1 MHLKGIKIRGFKS
14 FAEEVD
20 LLLEPGITTIVGPN
34 GCGKSN
40 VSDAIRWVLGEQSAR
55 ALRCTSM
62 RDLLFNG
69 GSNYSPA
76 QKASVTLSF
85 TNTSENLSIQSP
97 DVEVCRQLSRDGE
110 SRYLINQT
118 ACRLRDISE
127 LFMDTGVG
135 VDAYSVMEQSKI
147 DMILNVR
154 PEERRFL
161 FDEVA
166 GITKSKHNKK
176 TAIRKLEETKQNLV
190 RINDVIQELERE
202 TQSLKLQAEQAEHY
216 KSLKEQQQKLE
227 LSLAY
232 REYEKLAVEHLEAQS
247 KLDEIINQVSEANQ
261 DIQNAEDRIENAS
274 IKRSELDTA
283 IASAQEKQNEIEGQ
297 IEKIERQLVVYKEN
311 QLNISQQR
319 QRALQSLESSKTQ
332 LLHLQSQKKERLQ
345 EQKRT
350 EAALKIEQSRLSG
363 RKQVLQELS
372 SRIDK
377 TNETIQ
383 IAQTD
388 LQEAISE
395 VSQLENKRNSIED
408 KVSNTQYN
416 LERLKENADTLNTE
430 LKSNMDK
437 RDEIQ
442 LTATKLDAD
451 LIQIDSEKE
460 MVETTFNETQ
470 DALRQIDAKIRGLQ
484 DTLGVNETQ
493 HRTLMQMQSSYRGY
507 YAGVSAIMQAKEHFP
522 EQFRGICGVVAEL
535 IQTQNEYEM
544 AIEVALGSAI
554 QNVVTE
560 TAEDADAGI
569 KFLKK
574 HSAGRVTFLPLDI
587 ILRRNFTDDALLD
600 EPGVI
605 GVAEDLVDF
614 EQFYQPAVQHLLGN
628 TLVLDN
634 LDNAISLKRRFRLN
648 ARLVTLEGEL
658 INTTGAIT
666 GGHTEQR
673 KTGLLSRNNELDVI
687 QTKIDELTKLVY
699 QTQEKRKSYAA
710 TIAQAQQSRQKL
722 DSQWQDKKI
731 EKAAISKDIE
741 QIDQT
746 IARIEKHIAENKDE
760 NKQYKETAEL
770 SRDEQQQLNQK
781 IEELTKKRTQTENR
795 IKRVTEGIDSDKR
808 KKEEVATEVQEK
820 EIFLAGQQG
829 KVNGM
834 ITEFEG
840 FEQREIQINEEM
852 KKQQEIIDNDE
863 QTKQDISDQI
873 KESERQFLQIQG
885 DFAEAEAEC
894 DELIEERDELNTE
907 IESLQKDMRETR
919 RLYEKQNRARTQL
932 EIKTT
937 QLEMRIKSNSTRIL
951 DKYQVSIEEL
961 PKPIMSISNAENE
974 NENNET
980 NQSNVNEIDMMDEI
994 EKLKAELAAM
1004 GDVNLKAIETH
1015 EEHKKRLDFLVLQR
1029 EDVQQSIQSSY
1040 QAIQKI
1046 NETSQDVFLKTFEQ
1060 VRNNFQEVF
1069 VQLFGGGET
1078 ELRLTDESNVLES
1091 GIDIIA
1097 RPPGKRPQSITQLSG
1112 GERSLVAIGLLF
1124 AVFKI
1129 KPSPFCVLDE
1139 VDAALDEA
1147 NVLRFTNLIR
1157 AYSDNTQFVIIT
1169 HNNRTMEIA
1178 DVMYG
1183 VTMEQAGMSKIVSAK
1198 FSRLI
1203 A

>member
-1 MHLKGIKIRGFKS
+1 MYLNSIKVSGFKS

-69 GSNYSPA
+69 GSNFNPS

-85 TNTSENLSIQSP
+85 TNISENLSIETP
-97 DVEVCRQLSRDGE
+97 DVQVCRQLTRDGE
-110 SRYLINQT
+110 SSYHINKT

-176 TAIRKLEETKQNLV
+176 TAIRKLEDTKQNLV

-202 TQSLKLQAEQAEHY
+202 TESLKSQAEQAEHF
-216 KSLKEQQQKLE
+216 KSLKEKQQNLE

-232 REYEKLAVEHLEAQS
+232 REYEKLAVEHLEAQN
-247 KLDEIINQVSEANQ
+247 KLDEIINQVSDANQ
-261 DIQNAEDRIENAS
+261 DIQEAEDRVENAS
-274 IKRSELDTA
+274 IKRSDLDVN
-283 IASAQEKQNEIEGQ
+283 IDSAQEKKNEIESK
-297 IEKIERQLVVYKEN
+297 IDKIERQLVVFKEN
-311 QLNISQQR
+311 QINISQQR
-319 QRALQSLESSKTQ
+319 QRALQSLESLKSQ
-332 LLHLQSQKKERLQ
+332 QIHLQSQKKERIQ
-345 EQKRT
+345 QQKRT

-383 IAQTD
+383 EAKNE
-388 LQEAISE
+388 LQETNSE
-395 VSQLENKRNSIED
+395 LTHLQSKRTSIED
-408 KVSNTQYN
+408 KVANTQN
-416 LERLKENADTLNTE
+416 SLNRLKENSDALNSE
-430 LKSNMDK
+430 RNEISDK
-437 RDEIQ
+437 REEIQ
-442 LTATKLDAD
+442 QSATKLDAD
-451 LIQIDSEKE
+451 LLHIDTQK
-460 MVETTFNETQ
+460 MKVETTFNEAQ
-470 DALRQIDAKIRGLQ
+470 DALRQIDTKIRGLQ

-493 HRTLMQMQSSYRGY
+493 HRTLTQMQSSYRGY

-522 EQFRGICGVVAEL
+522 EQFSGICGVVAEL
-535 IQTQNEYEM
+535 IQTQNDYEV
-544 AIEVALGSAI
+544 AIEVSLGSAI
-554 QNVVTE
+554 QNVIAE

-569 KFLKK
+569 RFLKK
-574 HSAGRVTFLPLDI
+574 HNAGRVTFLPLDI
-587 ILRRNFTDDALLD
+587 IRRRTFSDDKLLD
-600 EPGVI
+600 EPSVI
-605 GVAEDLVDF
+605 GVAEDLVDYDY
-614 EQFYQPAVQHLLGN
+614 FYQSAVQHLLGN
-628 TLVLDN
+628 TLVIDN
-634 LDNAISLKRRFRLN
+634 LDNAISLKRRFNLN
-648 ARLVTLEGEL
+648 ARLVTIEGEL

-687 QTKIDELTKLVY
+687 QSKIDELTNLVN
-699 QTQEKRKSYAA
+699 QTEQKRKSYAA
-710 TIAQAQQSRQKL
+710 TIAQSQQARQKL
-722 DSQWQDKKI
+722 SAQWQDKKI
-731 EKAAISKDIE
+731 EKADISKDLE
-741 QIDQT
+741 QIDET
-746 IARIEKHIAENKDE
+746 IVRIEKQIAEIEAENKE
-760 NKQYKETAEL
+760 QKESVDL
-770 SRDEQQQLNQK
+770 SREEQQQLNDR
-781 IEELTKKRTQTENR
+781 IDELMKKSTQTENR
-795 IKRVTEGIDSDKR
+795 IKRVSEGMDSDKR
-808 KKEEVATEVQEK
+808 KKEEVVSEVQEK
-820 EIFLAGQQG
+820 EVFLAGQQG
-829 KVNGM
+829 NINGM
-834 ITEFEG
+834 ITELEG
-840 FEQREIQINEEM
+840 FEEREVQIIENMKIQ
-852 KKQQEIIDNDE
+852 QDIIDSDE

-873 KESERQFLQIQG
+873 KDSERQFLQIQG

-894 DELIEERDELNTE
+894 DELIEERDALNIE
-907 IESLQKDMRETR
+907 IENLQKDMRGTR
-919 RLYEKQNRARTQL
+919 RLYEKQNRIRTQL

-951 DKYQVSIEEL
+951 EKYQVSIEEL
-961 PKPIMSISNAENE
+961 PKPMLTISNSDS
-974 NENNET
+974 ET
-980 NQSNVNEIDMMDEI
+980 DDNRMNQSEINEIDMMDEI

-1004 GDVNLKAIETH
+1004 GDVNLKAIEAH
-1015 EEHKKRLDFLVLQR
+1015 QEHKKRLDFLVSQR

-1046 NETSQDVFLKTFEQ
+1046 NETSCEVFMKTFEQ
-1060 VRNNFQEVF
+1060 VKTNFQDVF
-1069 VQLFGGGET
+1069 VELFGGGET
-1078 ELRLTDESNVLES
+1078 ELRLTDESNILES

-1157 AYSDNTQFVIIT
+1157 TYSENTQFVIIT

-1183 VTMEQAGMSKIVSAK
+1183 VTMEQAGMSKIVSKK
-1198 FSRLI
+1198 FSR
-1203 A
+1203 

>member
-1 MHLKGIKIRGFKS
+1 MYLKSIKISGFKS

-55 ALRCTSM
+55 ALRCTNM

-69 GSNYSPA
+69 GSNFSPA
-76 QKASVTLSF
+76 QRASVTLSLA
-85 TNTSENLSIQSP
+85 NISENLSIETQ
-97 DVEVCRQLSRDGE
+97 DVEVCRQLTRDGE

-118 ACRLRDISE
+118 SCRLRDISE

-176 TAIRKLEETKQNLV
+176 TALRKLEETKQNLV

-202 TQSLKLQAEQAEHY
+202 TESLKLQAEQAEHY
-216 KSLKEQQQKLE
+216 KSLKQQQQKLE

-232 REYEKLAVEHLEAQS
+232 REYEKLAVEHLETQS
-247 KLDEIINQVSEANQ
+247 KLDEISNQVSDANQ
-261 DIQNAEDRIENAS
+261 DIQDAEDKVETAS
-274 IKRSELDTA
+274 IRRSKLDTA
-283 IASAQEKQNEIEGQ
+283 ITAAQEKKNEIESQ

-311 QLNISQQR
+311 QINISQQR
-319 QRALQSLESSKTQ
+319 QRALQSLESLKTQ
-332 LLHLQSQKKERLQ
+332 HIHLQTQKKERIQ
-345 EQKRT
+345 EKKRK
-350 EAALKIEQSRLSG
+350 EASLKIEESRVSG
-363 RKQVLQELS
+363 RKQLLQEMS
-372 SRIDK
+372 TRIDR
-377 TNETIQ
+377 TNQTIQ
-383 IAQTD
+383 DAQKD
-388 LQEAISE
+388 LKETTSE
-395 VSQLENKRNSIED
+395 LSHLENKRTSIED
-408 KVSNTQYN
+408 KVTNTQN
-416 LERLKENADTLNTE
+416 SLNRLKENSDTLNAE
-430 LKSNMDK
+430 LKTANEN
-437 RDEIQ
+437 REEIQ
-442 LTATKLDAD
+442 HAATKLDAD
-451 LIQIDSEKE
+451 IIHIETEKE
-460 MVETTFNETQ
+460 KIETTFNETQ
-470 DALRQIDAKIRGLQ
+470 DALRQIDTKIRGLQ
-484 DTLGVNETQ
+484 DTLGINETQ
-493 HRTLMQMQSSYRGY
+493 HRTLTQMQSSYRGY
-507 YAGVSAIMQAKEHFP
+507 YAGVSAIMRAKEHYP
-522 EQFRGICGVVAEL
+522 EQFSGICGVVAEL
-535 IQTQNEYEM
+535 IQTQNDYEV

-554 QNVVTE
+554 QNVIAE
-560 TAEDADAGI
+560 TADDADAGI

-574 HSAGRVTFLPLDI
+574 HNAGRVTFIPLDI
-587 ILRRNFTDDALLD
+587 IRRRTFSDDALLD
-600 EPGVI
+600 ETGVI

-614 EQFYQPAVQHLLGN
+614 DYIYQPAVQHLLGN
-628 TLVLDN
+628 TLVIDN
-634 LDNAISLKRRFRLN
+634 LDNAIALRRRFNLN
-648 ARLVTLEGEL
+648 ARLVTIEGEL
-658 INTTGAIT
+658 INTTGTIT

-673 KTGLLSRNNELDVI
+673 KTGLLSRTNELDVL
-687 QTKIDELTKLVY
+687 QDKIDELTKLVD
-699 QTQEKRKSYAA
+699 QTEHKRKSYAA
-710 TIAQAQQSRQKL
+710 TIAQAQQSRQKYAT
-722 DSQWQDKKI
+722 QWQDKRI
-731 EKAAISKDIE
+731 ERAAIEKDIE

-746 IARIEKHIAENKDE
+746 IERIEKQIAENEVE
-760 NKQYKETAEL
+760 NNQHKETADL
-770 SRDEQQQLNQK
+770 SRDEQQQLNER
-781 IEELTKKRTQTENR
+781 IDELTKKRTQTENR
-795 IKRVTEGIDSDKR
+795 IKRVTESMDSDKR
-808 KKEEVATEVQEK
+808 KQDEVAAEVQEN

-829 KVNGM
+829 IIDGM
-834 ITEFEG
+834 TTELAG
-840 FEQREIQINEEM
+840 FDDREVQIDEEM
-852 KKQQEIIDNDE
+852 KKQQEIINNDE

-873 KESERQFLQIQG
+873 KDAERQFLHIQG
-885 DFAEAEAEC
+885 DFAEAEAEY
-894 DELIEERDELNTE
+894 DELTEERDELISE
-907 IESLQKDMRETR
+907 IENLQQDMRTTR

-951 DKYQVSIEEL
+951 EKYQVSIEEL
-961 PKPIMSISNAENE
+961 PKPMLNVSNSENE
-974 NENNET
+974 TDT
-980 NQSNVNEIDMMDEI
+980 NQSNTNEIDMMDEI
-994 EKLKAELAAM
+994 EKLKAEVVAL
-1004 GDVNLKAIETH
+1004 GDVNLKAIEAH
-1015 EEHKKRLDFLVLQR
+1015 EEHKKRLDFLVSQR
-1029 EDVQQSIQSSY
+1029 EDVEQSIQSSY

-1046 NETSQDVFLKTFEQ
+1046 NETSCEVFLKTFEQ
-1060 VRNNFQEVF
+1060 VKANFQEVF

-1157 AYSDNTQFVIIT
+1157 AYSENTQFVIIT
-1169 HNNRTMEIA
+1169 HNKRTMEIA

-1198 FSRLI
+1198 FSR
-1203 A
+1203 

>member
-1 MHLKGIKIRGFKS
+1 MYLKNIKISGFKS
-14 FAEEVD
+14 FAEQVD

-69 GSNYSPA
+69 GSKFSPS

-85 TNTSENLSIQSP
+85 TNISENLSIQSS
-97 DVEVCRQLSRDGE
+97 DVEVCRQLTRDGE
-110 SRYLINQT
+110 SRYLINKT

-202 TQSLKLQAEQAEHY
+202 TESLKNQADQAEHY
-216 KSLKEQQQKLE
+216 KSLKEEQQKLE
-227 LSLAY
+227 LNLAY
-232 REYEKLAVEHLEAQS
+232 REYEKLAVEHFEAQN
-247 KLDEIINQVSEANQ
+247 KLDEIINQVSEVNKDMQ
-261 DIQNAEDRIENAS
+261 DAEDRVEQAS
-274 IKRSELDTA
+274 IKRSELDA
-283 IASAQEKQNEIEGQ
+283 NIAAAQGKKNEIEGQ

-319 QRALQSLESSKTQ
+319 QRALQSLDSLKTQ
-332 LLHLQSQKKERLQ
+332 QIHLESQRKERRQ
-345 EQKRT
+345 EQKRS
-350 EAALKIEQSRLSG
+350 EAALKIENSRLSG

-372 SRIDK
+372 TRIHN
-377 TNETIQ
+377 TNETIR
-383 IAQTD
+383 IAQND
-388 LQEAISE
+388 LQETISE
-395 VSQLENKRNSIED
+395 VSLLQNRRNSIDD
-408 KVSNTQYN
+408 KVSNTQSN
-416 LERLKENADTLNTE
+416 LNRLEENADTLNTE
-430 LKSNMDK
+430 LIDAIDK
-437 RDEIQ
+437 RKEIQ

-451 LIQIDSEKE
+451 LIEIDTEKKK
-460 MVETTFNETQ
+460 VESTFNETQ
-470 DALRQIDAKIRGLQ
+470 DALRQIDTKIRGLQ

-493 HRTLMQMQSSYRGY
+493 HRTLTQMQSSYRGY

-522 EQFRGICGVVAEL
+522 EQFTGICGVVAEL
-535 IQTQNEYEM
+535 IQTQNEYEL

-569 KFLKK
+569 KFLKE
-574 HSAGRVTFLPLDI
+574 HRAGRVTFLPLDI
-587 ILRRNFTDDALLD
+587 IRRRNFTDDALLD

-614 EQFYQPAVQHLLGN
+614 DTFYQPAVQHLLGN
-628 TLVLDN
+628 TLVIDS
-634 LDNAISLKRRFRLN
+634 LDNAIALKRRSNPN
-648 ARLVTLEGEL
+648 ARLVTLEGEV

-666 GGHTEQR
+666 GGHSEQR
-673 KTGLLSRNNELDVI
+673 KTGLLSRNNELDVLQSKI
-687 QTKIDELTKLVY
+687 DDLTQLVDQTK
-699 QTQEKRKSYAA
+699 QKRISYAA
-710 TIAQAQQSRQKL
+710 TIAQAQQLRQQL
-722 DSQWQDKKI
+722 SSQWQDKKI
-731 EKAAISKDIE
+731 EKAAIAKDIE

-746 IARIEKHIAENKDE
+746 VARIEKQIAQNVAENE
-760 NKQYKETAEL
+760 QYKETAEL
-770 SRDEQQQLNQK
+770 SREEQQQLNEK

-795 IKRVTEGIDSDKR
+795 IKRVTEGVDSDKR
-808 KKEEVATEVQEK
+808 KKEEIAAEVQEK

-829 KVNGM
+829 KINGM
-834 ITEFEG
+834 ITELEG
-840 FEQREIQINEEM
+840 FEEREIQINEEM

-863 QTKQDISDQI
+863 QKKQDISDQI
-873 KESERQFLQIQG
+873 RNAERQFLQIQG

-894 DELIEERDELNTE
+894 DELIEERDELISE
-907 IESLQKDMRETR
+907 IENLQKEMRGTR
-919 RLYEKQNRARTQL
+919 KLYEKQNRTRTQL

-961 PKPIMSISNAENE
+961 PKPMLKVSDTENE
-974 NENNET
+974 SNDNA
-980 NQSNVNEIDMMDEI
+980 NQTEINEIDMMDEI

-1004 GDVNLKAIETH
+1004 GDVNLKAIAAH
-1015 EEHKKRLDFLVLQR
+1015 EEHKKRLDFLVSQR

-1046 NETSQDVFLKTFEQ
+1046 NETSCQVFLRAFEQ
-1060 VRNNFQEVF
+1060 VKTNFQEVF
-1069 VQLFGGGET
+1069 AQLFGGGET
-1078 ELRLTDESNVLES
+1078 ELRLTDESNILES

-1178 DVMYG
+1178 DIMYG

>member
-1 MHLKGIKIRGFKS
+1 MYLKSIKISGFKS

-69 GSNYSPA
+69 GSNFSPS
-76 QKASVTLSF
+76 QRASVTLSL
-85 TNTSENLSIQSP
+85 TDISENLSIETP
-97 DVEVCRQLSRDGE
+97 DVEVCRQLTRDGE
-110 SRYLINQT
+110 SSYLINQT

-202 TQSLKLQAEQAEHY
+202 TESLKSQAEQAEHY

-227 LSLAY
+227 LSLAC
-232 REYEKLAVEHLEAQS
+232 REYEKLAVEHLEAQN
-247 KLDEIINQVSEANQ
+247 KLDEILSQVTEANQ
-261 DIQNAEDRIENAS
+261 GIQEAEDRVENVS
-274 IKRSELDTA
+274 IRRSELEAD
-283 IASAQEKQNEIEGQ
+283 IATAQEKKNQIEGQ
-297 IEKIERQLVVYKEN
+297 IDKIERQLVVYKEN
-311 QLNISQQR
+311 QINISQQR
-319 QRALQSLESSKTQ
+319 QRALQTLESLKTQ
-332 LLHLQSQKKERLQ
+332 HIHLQSQKKMRIQER
-345 EQKRT
+345 KRT
-350 EAALKIEQSRLSG
+350 EAALKIEKSRLSG
-363 RKQVLQELS
+363 RKQLLQELNT
-372 SRIDK
+372 RIDN
-377 TNETIQ
+377 TNETIRD
-383 IAQTD
+383 AQND
-388 LQEAISE
+388 LQETISE
-395 VSQLENKRNSIED
+395 ISHLENKRTSIED
-408 KVSNTQYN
+408 KVTNTQN
-416 LERLKENADTLNTE
+416 SLNQLKENSDALNVE
-430 LKSNMDK
+430 LKTAIDD
-437 RDEIQ
+437 REEIQ
-442 LTATKLDAD
+442 QTATKLDVD
-451 LIQIDSEKE
+451 ILHIETEKSKA
-460 MVETTFNETQ
+460 ETTFNETQ
-470 DALRQIDAKIRGLQ
+470 DALRQIDTKIRGLQ
-484 DTLGVNETQ
+484 DTLGINETQ
-493 HRTLMQMQSSYRGY
+493 HRTLTQMQSSYRGY
-507 YAGVSAIMQAKEHFP
+507 YAGVSAIMQAKEHYP
-522 EQFRGICGVVAEL
+522 EQFSGICGVVAEL
-535 IQTQNEYEM
+535 IQTQNDYEI
-544 AIEVALGSAI
+544 AIEMALGSAI
-554 QNVVTE
+554 QNVIAE
-560 TAEDADAGI
+560 TADDADAGI

-574 HSAGRVTFLPLDI
+574 HNAGRVTFIPLDI
-587 ILRRNFTDDALLD
+587 IRRRTFSEDALLD

-614 EQFYQPAVQHLLGN
+614 DYIYQPAVQHLLGN
-628 TLVLDN
+628 TLVIDK
-634 LDNAISLKRRFRLN
+634 LDNAISLKRRSNPN

-658 INTTGAIT
+658 INTSGAIT
-666 GGHTEQR
+666 GGRTEQR
-673 KTGLLSRNNELDVI
+673 KMGLLSRTNELDVL
-687 QTKIDELTKLVY
+687 QSKISELTKLVD
-699 QTQEKRKSYAA
+699 QTEQKRKSYAA
-710 TIAQAQQSRQKL
+710 TIAQAQQLKQKL
-722 DSQWQDKKI
+722 STQWQNKRI
-731 EKAAISKDIE
+731 EKAAITKDIE
-741 QIDQT
+741 QIAQN
-746 IARIEKHIAENKDE
+746 IARIEKQIAENESK
-760 NKQYKETAEL
+760 NKQHKETADF
-770 SRDEQQQLNQK
+770 SRDEQQQLNEK

-795 IKRVTEGIDSDKR
+795 IKRVSENIDSDKR
-808 KKEEVATEVQEK
+808 KHDEVASEVQEK

-829 KVNGM
+829 NINGM
-834 ITEFEG
+834 LKELEG
-840 FEQREIQINEEM
+840 FEEREVQIEEEM
-852 KKQQEIIDNDE
+852 KKQQDVINNDE
-863 QTKQDISDQI
+863 QTKQDLSDQI
-873 KESERQFLQIQG
+873 KEAERQFLQIQG

-894 DELIEERDELNTE
+894 DELTEERDELVLE
-907 IESLQKDMRETR
+907 IENLQKEMRGTR

-951 DKYQVSIEEL
+951 EKYQVSIEEL
-961 PKPIMSISNAENE
+961 PKPMFNISDAENATG
-974 NENNET
+974 NNET
-980 NQSNVNEIDMMDEI
+980 HQSEIDEIDMMDEI

-1004 GDVNLKAIETH
+1004 GDINLKAIEAH
-1015 EEHKKRLDFLVLQR
+1015 EEHKQRLDFLVSQR
-1029 EDVQQSIQSSY
+1029 EDVHRSIQSSY

-1046 NETSQDVFLKTFEQ
+1046 NETSCEVFIKTFEQ
-1060 VRNNFQEVF
+1060 VKANFQAIF

-1078 ELRLTDESNVLES
+1078 ELRLTDESNILES

-1147 NVLRFTNLIR
+1147 NVLRFTNLIHT
-1157 AYSDNTQFVIIT
+1157 YSDNTQFVIIT
-1169 HNNRTMEIA
+1169 HNKRTMEIA

-1198 FSRLI
+1198 FSR
-1203 A
+1203 